1 VQDGE
6 PAHARVEDADRSRV
20 HRAIVETLRA
30 GYPEAALRRILLIAL
45 VSLVLAPQASAFTRE
60 DVTLQMSDGVPI
72 AASLYLPDGDFPVAG
87 WPGVMALHGLN
98 GDRRQTAALAETVL
112 APQGYAVL
120 TFDARGH
127 GASKG
132 QVTIDGPREIADVR
146 ELFEWFAALDAVRDD
161 RIGGWGISYGGG
173 AVLRAAAEGVPFAA
187 LETVESWTDLY
198 SALMPQDLAKS
209 GVVAG
214 FVSGIRPDALS
225 PLVEKL
231 RDDAYAGRNFAEIRA
246 FARERSTRHLLGGLR
261 TPTYLFQGRRDF
273 VFGLDQAKAGFR
285 ALAGPKRLY
294 IGAFGHS
301 PSSFP
306 GPDVNRVFSESLT
319 WYDRWLKS
327 LPNGVGAAPRVTVAP
342 ELGRG
347 RSLVSAQLP
356 RTFSSVTTLKGTRTI
371 ATTGRVVRTAGR
383 TQQTVEVFGSPVV
396 QVTARS
402 TGGWSR
408 LVATLTATPPRGKE
422 IVVSAGGVR
431 TRPGTR
437 SYSIRLIDQATLVP
451 ARSSLRL
458 VLAGDTTKQ
467 SAGNLLYLDLP
478 MNPGARVTIGRATL
492 RLPVLGRPISR

>member
-1 VQDGE
+1 
-6 PAHARVEDADRSRV
+6 
-20 HRAIVETLRA
+20 
-30 GYPEAALRRILLIAL
+30 LRRILLAAL

-60 DVTLQMSDGVPI
+60 DVTLTMSDGVPI
-72 AASLYLPDGDFPVAG
+72 AASLYLPDGPVPAGG

-98 GDRRQTAALAETVL
+98 GDRRQTAGLAETVL
-112 APQGYAVL
+112 APNGYAVL

-127 GASKG
+127 GASSG
-132 QVTIDGPREIADVR
+132 QVTIDGPPEIADVR
-146 ELFEWFAALDAVRDD
+146 RLFAWFASRSEVRDD

-173 AVLRAAAEGVPFAA
+173 AIMRAAAEGVPFAA

-198 SALMPQDLAKS
+198 SALMPQNLAKS

-214 FVSGIRPDALS
+214 FVSGIRPDAMS

-231 RDDAYAGRNFAEIRA
+231 RDDAYAGRNIAEIRA
-246 FARERSTRHLLGGLR
+246 FARERSTGHLLHGLR

-273 VFGLDQAKAGFR
+273 VFGLDQAKAGFA
-285 ALAGPKRLY
+285 ALRGPKRLY
-294 IGAFGHS
+294 IGPFGHS

-306 GPDVNRVFSESLT
+306 GA
-319 WYDRWLKS
+319 DRGPLFLQFREWFDRYLRDM
-327 LPNGVGAAPRVTVAP
+327 PNGIDRRPQIRIVPERFRGKVFDFRTLPKTV
-342 ELGRG
+342 
-347 RSLVSAQLP
+347 
-356 RTFSSVTTLKGTRTI
+356 SSVTALEGTRTI
-371 ATTGRVVRTAGR
+371 ATAGRIVRSAGR

-408 LVATLTATPPRGKE
+408 LVATLTATPPGGKE

-437 SYSIRLIDQATLVP
+437 RYTIRLIDQATLVP
-451 ARSSLRL
+451 ARSNLRL

-478 MNPGARVTIGRATL
+478 MNAGARVTIGRATL
-492 RLPVLGRPISR
+492 KLPVLGRPISR